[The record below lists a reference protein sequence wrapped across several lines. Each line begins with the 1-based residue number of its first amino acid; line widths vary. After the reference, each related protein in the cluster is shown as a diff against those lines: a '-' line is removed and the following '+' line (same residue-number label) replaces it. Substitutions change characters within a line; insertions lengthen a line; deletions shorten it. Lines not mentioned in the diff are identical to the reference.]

1 MFTISI
7 GRQPKICHI
16 AIYQIERK
24 NAIIQKDFFR
34 RIVPSERIVCRE
46 RNEKNERFRPVAAS
60 GTAGSPRG
68 NPERED
74 VRGAQANPCSVRES
88 AYDACCEIF
97 AKELE

>member
-1 MFTISI
+1 M
-7 GRQPKICHI
+7 
-16 AIYQIERK
+16 
-24 NAIIQKDFFR
+24 
-34 RIVPSERIVCRE
+34 PSERIVCRE

-88 AYDACCEIF
+88 AYDASCETSPKLNVEKRNTMI
-97 AKELE
+97 ALRG